1 MISQIRAA
9 PAVPPSFFR
18 SRDSERTG
26 FPSLCPQHAGW
37 SPLFP
42 CHPFLQLWLQPGQ
55 RSARRLHNQLLKYQG
70 VVTVSSQRL
79 FPLPYAL
86 LLIMPSSRTKP
97 GVFIL
102 ASGAEQSVLRGRG
115 GGACNLPVTHPRT
128 PGSDHAVALSEPVP
142 RCASPRRAGH
152 PGPISAPTEAREGGH
167 RPWREAAGRGR
178 GPEAGAS
185 GTSGRPA
192 ARTAR
197 ATGASAGGCG
207 AVAHAQSPPG
217 HGLRQTLVPP
227 LRPTEETHSRLA

>member
-1 MISQIRAA
+1 
-9 PAVPPSFFR
+9 
-18 SRDSERTG
+18 
-26 FPSLCPQHAGW
+26 
-37 SPLFP
+37 
-42 CHPFLQLWLQPGQ
+42 
-55 RSARRLHNQLLKYQG
+55 
-70 VVTVSSQRL
+70 
-79 FPLPYAL
+79 
-86 LLIMPSSRTKP
+86 MPSSRTKP

-102 ASGAEQSVLRGRG
+102 ASGAQQSVLWGRGR
-115 GGACNLPVTHPRT
+115 GACNLPVTQPQT
-128 PGSDHAVALSEPVP
+128 PGSDHAVALSEPAP

-178 GPEAGAS
+178 GRDAGAS

-197 ATGASAGGCG
+197 ATGARAGGCG

-227 LRPTEETHSRLA
+227 SALPRRRALASHRPLRQREETTPKTNQNRRGGVCRPPRTAGRSAHF